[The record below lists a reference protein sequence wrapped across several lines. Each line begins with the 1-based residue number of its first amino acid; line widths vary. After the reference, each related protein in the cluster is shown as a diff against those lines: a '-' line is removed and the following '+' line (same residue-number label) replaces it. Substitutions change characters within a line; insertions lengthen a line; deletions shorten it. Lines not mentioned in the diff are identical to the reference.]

1 MLVGRWPSGAPVIR
15 TPDADNPALGEDT
28 FANNHFIFDD
38 NTRPS
43 DLRPVPGYPGDTFPP
58 GMADFLATVC
68 PHFAHIR
75 KVNPRDSVTDLG
87 KREDNLARM
96 ILRRGIPYGPPII
109 GVKNPTKELREK
121 ERGLMFLSY
130 GSSIEDQFEFVQRRW
145 CNIPV
150 QPNSG
155 GHDPIV
161 G

>member
-28 FANNHFIFDD
+28 FANNHFILTITPALLIFGLF
-38 NTRPS
+38 PAI
-43 DLRPVPGYPGDTFPP
+43 LGDTFPP